1 MLFIIIDVIGVS
13 KALAHGHRSLWSA
26 GGHTDPPSRG
36 EHSLVLFSSG
46 VDRCV
51 HCSSCA
57 SQCCANAITYVL
69 SMTGLLARL
78 VSMFLICCLR
88 CIFCGYCDVVCPT
101 SSVVHSSVSTLLH
114 FNACD
119 LQLSADHLHASNILI
134 LAC

>member
-1 MLFIIIDVIGVS
+1 M
-13 KALAHGHRSLWSA
+13 
-26 GGHTDPPSRG
+26 
-36 EHSLVLFSSG
+36 LFSSG

-51 HCSSCA
+51 HCSSCS

-69 SMTGLLARL
+69 SMSGSLARL
-78 VSMFLICCLR
+78 VSSFLICCLR

-119 LQLSADHLHASNILI
+119 LQLTADHLHASSILV